1 MIASR
6 ARSALRGRAARVTNV
21 SMNLARRG
29 LNTAALSVRL
39 LRARDAF
46 DPGSN
51 TVCTDFVSWLSRE
64 KNARVLEIGTR
75 RTEGG
80 APTTR
85 RHWAHPMAEYVTS
98 DFMSGL
104 DVDVVADA
112 EKLSETFEPDSFDAV
127 IGCSVFEHIRRPW
140 LAAPEI
146 AKVLRPGGK
155 TFIQTHFAFPVH
167 AYPYDYWRFTRE
179 ALETLF
185 GTESGFA
192 SCESYYEFPASIVSR
207 ELYLSAYGHSFLN
220 VCCVA
225 VKGEKS
231 GT

>member
-51 TVCTDFVSWLSRE
+51 TVCTNFVSWLSRE

-104 DVDVVADA
+104 DVDV
-112 EKLSETFEPDSFDAV
+112 
-127 IGCSVFEHIRRPW
+127 
-140 LAAPEI
+140 
-146 AKVLRPGGK
+146 
-155 TFIQTHFAFPVH
+155 
-167 AYPYDYWRFTRE
+167 
-179 ALETLF
+179 
-185 GTESGFA
+185 
-192 SCESYYEFPASIVSR
+192 
-207 ELYLSAYGHSFLN
+207 
-220 VCCVA
+220 
-225 VKGEKS
+225 
-231 GT
+231 